1 MQCNTSSVQ
10 ILINMNG
17 QKLEELTSFNYLGAT
32 LCKDGTLCSAEIH
45 IRIVSAMAAM
55 ARLNRIW
62 WCNTISLAS
71 KFKLY
76 KSCVTPSSMAVKH
89 GPCLLTEKKVPNQ
102 VPEKTSLHLILG
114 AQDQQQGVGPDQ
126 LNFAV
131 DLQKLLSAT
140 VKKRKLAWFSHVTC
154 HDSLSKTIVH

>member
-1 MQCNTSSVQ
+1 
-10 ILINMNG
+10 
-17 QKLEELTSFNYLGAT
+17 
-32 LCKDGTLCSAEIH
+32 
-45 IRIVSAMAAM
+45 
-55 ARLNRIW
+55 
-62 WCNTISLAS
+62 
-71 KFKLY
+71 
-76 KSCVTPSSMAVKH
+76 MAVKH

-140 VKKRKLAWFSHVTC
+140 VKKRKLA
-154 HDSLSKTIVH
+154 